1 MVLEVCDYQLQLV
14 IVSDGNLVFFKL
26 LKFKLRNRIIRF
38 CEVVFYVCILLCKWQ
53 VLRGENYGRV
63 CDVWSVGCVI
73 IEMIIIKFFWNAKD
87 ILNYLVFIFKVKI
100 IKVKIIK
107 EIMFFFFNN

>member
-1 MVLEVCDYQLQLV
+1 M
-14 IVSDGNLVFFKL
+14 
-26 LKFKLRNRIIRF
+26 
-38 CEVVFYVCILLCKWQ
+38 
-53 VLRGENYGRV
+53 RGENYGRV

-107 EIMFFFFNN
+107 VKIIKVKIIKEIVFFFFNN

>member
-1 MVLEVCDYQLQLV
+1 M
-14 IVSDGNLVFFKL
+14 
-26 LKFKLRNRIIRF
+26 
-38 CEVVFYVCILLCKWQ
+38 
-53 VLRGENYGRV
+53 RGENYGRV

-100 IKVKIIK
+100 INIKVKIIKVKIIK